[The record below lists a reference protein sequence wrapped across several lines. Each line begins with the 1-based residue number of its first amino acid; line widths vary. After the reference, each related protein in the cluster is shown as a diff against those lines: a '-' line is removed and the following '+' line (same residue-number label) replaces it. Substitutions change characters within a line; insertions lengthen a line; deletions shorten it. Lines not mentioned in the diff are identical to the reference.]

1 MDCEEARRTHIQIL
15 TDKLAEGKVQ
25 VHLVP
30 CAIKSNGAA
39 PISQYFH
46 PVATDQV
53 IDGKTVLHAA
63 LRGRELY
70 GARLGVPDG
79 YYGCVLRQSQPAS
92 TDITWTAESQFEE
105 LTYWLHDVV
114 PTASDLL
121 PRALEWAELAKE
133 AHAPISAAD
142 VEAMMER

>member
-1 MDCEEARRTHIQIL
+1 MDCAEARRSHIQFS
-15 TDKLAEGKVQ
+15 TDKLTEGKLQ
-25 VHLVP
+25 THLVP
-30 CAIKSNGAA
+30 CAIKSNGVA
-39 PISQYFH
+39 PISQYFR
-46 PVATDQV
+46 PEATDQV

-63 LRGRELY
+63 LRGRELN

-79 YYGCVLRQSQPAS
+79 YNGYVMRSSQPAS
-92 TDITWTAESQFEE
+92 SETTWTAESQFEE

-142 VEAMMER
+142 VEAMME